1 MLAVVSRP
9 LTGDSITMLT
19 LTTQLDR
26 LEDTLPP
33 LPARFVRLHRVVAG
47 STYDQMTTA
56 MQTVVD
62 ATRSFLDTARI
73 SGRTVTGQTRAAGSE
88 VVKTARRNT
97 NQVVGQVKAQG
108 RRLSSTAEREATD
121 VIDAAID
128 AVEDTPT
135 ITDSIRGKPYEQWSK
150 AELLERARELDVEGR
165 YGLNKKQLIAALRK
179 AT

>member
-1 MLAVVSRP
+1 M
-9 LTGDSITMLT
+9 MLT

-33 LPARFVRLHRVVAG
+33 IPAHVVRLQRTVAG
-47 STYDQMTTA
+47 TTYDQMTTA

-62 ATRSFLDTARI
+62 ATRELLGHRPHLRPHDL
-73 SGRTVTGQTRAAGSE
+73 GQTRAAGSD

-108 RRLSSTAEREATD
+108 RRLSSTAEREVTD

-135 ITDSIRGKPYEQWSK
+135 VADSMRGKPFEQWTK
-150 AELLERARELDVEGR
+150 AELLERAKELDVEGR

-179 AT
+179 AA

>member
-1 MLAVVSRP
+1 
-9 LTGDSITMLT
+9 
-19 LTTQLDR
+19 
-26 LEDTLPP
+26 
-33 LPARFVRLHRVVAG
+33 
-47 STYDQMTTA
+47 MTTA

-73 SGRTVTGQTRAAGSE
+73 SGRTISGQTRAAGND

-97 NQVVGQVKAQG
+97 NQVVGQVNAQG
-108 RRLSSTAEREATD
+108 RRLSSTAEREVTD

-135 ITDSIRGKPYEQWSK
+135 VADSMRGKPFELWTK
-150 AELLERARELDVEGR
+150 AELLERAKELDVEGR

-179 AT
+179 AA